1 MKQESYIKIT
11 DKIRKTKHGEKV
23 IVFLNQFLTEIVY
36 IAFFY
41 LLFQLILAHRY
52 EEFIRIVLV
61 TGISFVLVSIIR
73 HFIDAE
79 RPYTK
84 YNFTPMVQK
93 EKKGD
98 SMPSRHVFSA
108 FVIGMA
114 YMYVSVF
121 PGSVLLVVGTGMAII
136 RVIVGVHFPRDV
148 IAGAVIGIIAG
159 LIGFYVI

>member
-1 MKQESYIKIT
+1 MKQESYINIT

-41 LLFQLILAHRY
+41 LLFQLIFEHRY
-52 EEFIRIVLV
+52 EKFVRIILV
-61 TGISFVLVSIIR
+61 TGISFVLVSVIR
-73 HFIDAE
+73 HFIDSE
-79 RPYTK
+79 RPYTR
-84 YNFTPMVQK
+84 YTFTPLVQK

-114 YMYVSVF
+114 YMYINVF
-121 PGSVLLVVGTGMAII
+121 LGSVLLIVGTAMAIV

-148 IAGAVIGIIAG
+148 IVGAVIGIVAG